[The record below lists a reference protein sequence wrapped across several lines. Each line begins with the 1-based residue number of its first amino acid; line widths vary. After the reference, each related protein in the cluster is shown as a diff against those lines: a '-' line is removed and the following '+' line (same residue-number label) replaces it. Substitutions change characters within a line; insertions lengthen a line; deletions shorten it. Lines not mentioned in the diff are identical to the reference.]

1 MEIKNM
7 NSLTL
12 AYIGDAIYEIYI
24 RKYLVMNCKLSKVKT
39 LQKEAVKFVSARG
52 QDDFLK
58 KLIDENFLTPIET
71 EVMLRARNH
80 KTTSH
85 PKNTDIIVY
94 KYATGLEAI
103 FGYLYL
109 EDHYQRLEEWVE
121 RIVGEKVCLYTE
133 KML

>member
-1 MEIKNM
+1 M
-7 NSLTL
+7 
-12 AYIGDAIYEIYI
+12 
-24 RKYLVMNCKLSKVKT
+24 
-39 LQKEAVKFVSARG
+39 
-52 QDDFLK
+52 
-58 KLIDENFLTPIET
+58 TPIET

-80 KTTSH
+80 KTTSQ

-109 EDHYQRLEEWVE
+109 EEHYQRLEEWVE